1 MQSSLSIYSKFN
13 DASRAINTDIICDY
27 AFCTSKDQWSWWM
40 VDLLDTYFLEK
51 IRILNVKNTFLRSS
65 MRDIKIY
72 VSIDNTQW
80 TLIPQNFYIW
90 KYNNFECD
98 VVISNRVEAR
108 YIKILLERKVL
119 SLSKVEVFK
128 KRKKGYIISSKPDG
142 LGMRIASILVGMYLA
157 KK

>member
-1 MQSSLSIYSKFN
+1 QKITKKPDYKKQVEHKPYFILHDHNLLNISQYKQAMQSSLSIYSKFN
-13 DASRAINTDIICDY
+13 DASRAINTAIICDF
-27 AFCTSKDQWSWWM
+27 AFCTSKDRCFWLM

-98 VVISNRVEAR
+98 VVISN
-108 YIKILLERKVL
+108 
-119 SLSKVEVFK
+119 
-128 KRKKGYIISSKPDG
+128 
-142 LGMRIASILVGMYLA
+142 
-157 KK
+157 

>member
-1 MQSSLSIYSKFN
+1 
-13 DASRAINTDIICDY
+13 
-27 AFCTSKDQWSWWM
+27 
-40 VDLLDTYFLEK
+40 
-51 IRILNVKNTFLRSS
+51 

-128 KRKKGYIISSKPDG
+128 KEKRV
-142 LGMRIASILVGMYLA
+142 ILYLLNQMD
-157 KK
+157 